1 MPHNN
6 RDSFIMKLLQN
17 FSRWCFSRGTLP
29 YWAILAYDSAAV
41 LVSGFFVF
49 YLQHGYLNLMERI
62 SQVTIGMIV
71 CLVIYMIAFFAFHT
85 FNGVL
90 RYSSFVDLRRVAYST
105 FTASIVICLAHQVQ
119 IHLGLSSTLLVP
131 RFFSG
136 LQVFITATMLMW
148 IARIAAKALHDCY
161 RIEDNAK
168 KTFIYGSMQGGVALA
183 KNINTEAPVRYK
195 VLGFVSSDNKM
206 TSTRLMGEKVYAD
219 DENLVPL
226 MKQLGVEVLLISPLQ
241 SERFTH
247 RSSLINELIAA
258 KIKIMMM
265 RPSEEW
271 DGKSPFSHK
280 QLHEVDIE
288 DLLPREKIE
297 VDMEAIKQMLTGH
310 RILITGAAGSIGSE
324 IARQVATFSPSE
336 LILVDQAETPMHDV
350 RLYMKRNHANLKVWT
365 IVGSITN
372 PTQMEDIF
380 AAHCP
385 EYVFHA
391 AAYKHV
397 PMMEDNPAMAV
408 QNNVYGTRVIADLA
422 VKYGTR
428 KFVMISTDKAV
439 NPTNVMGCSKR
450 ICEIYCQSLNKA
462 ISDGTIKGQTQFVTT
477 RFGNVLGSN
486 GSVIPLFK
494 EQIRKGGPVTVTHKD
509 IIRFFMLIPEA
520 CRLVLEAGTMGHGGE
535 IFVFDMGE
543 PVRIADLAQRM
554 INLSG
559 ATNVKIKYTGLRDGE
574 KLYEEVLNDAEQTQ
588 PTVHPKIKVATVRE
602 YPYDLALKNEID
614 LYNISLHYDD
624 MNIVRKMKEIVPE
637 YKSQH
642 SKYTQLDK

>member
-1 MPHNN
+1 
-6 RDSFIMKLLQN
+6 MKILQN
-17 FSRWCFSRGTLP
+17 FSKWCFSHGTLP
-29 YWAILAYDSAAV
+29 YWAILAYDSATV
-41 LVSGFFVF
+41 LVSGLFVY
-49 YLQHGYLNLMERI
+49 YLQHGFNALEQNI

-71 CLVIYMIAFFAFHT
+71 CMVIYMIAFVAFHT

-90 RYSSFVDLRRVAYST
+90 RYSSFIDLRRVAYST
-105 FTASIVICLAHQVQ
+105 FTASIAICVAHQLQVY
-119 IHLGLSSTLLVP
+119 LGWSNYLVIP
-131 RFFSG
+131 RFLSG

-161 RIEDNAK
+161 RVTDNACHA
-168 KTFIYGSMQGGVALA
+168 FIYGCMQGGVALA
-183 KNINTEAPVRYK
+183 KNIRAESPARYK
-195 VLGFVSSDNKM
+195 VMGFVTSDKKQT
-206 TSTRLMGEKVYAD
+206 TSRLMGEKIYLD
-219 DENLVPL
+219 DEHLVGI
-226 MKQLGVEVLLISPLQ
+226 MKRNNVKVLLVSPLQ
-241 SERFTH
+241 TEQFTH
-247 RSSLINELIAA
+247 RVKLINALIAA
-258 KIKIMMM
+258 NIKIMMM
-265 RPSEEW
+265 PPAEEW
-271 DGKSPFSHK
+271 DGKSPLSHT
-280 QLHEVDIE
+280 QLHQVDIE

-297 VDMEAIKQMLTGH
+297 VDMESIKRMLTGH

-324 IARQVATFSPSE
+324 IARQVATFGPSE

-350 RLYMKRNHANLKVWT
+350 RLYMKRNHNNLKVWT

-372 PTQMEDIF
+372 PTQMEEIF
-380 AAHCP
+380 AEHRP

-462 ISDGTIKGQTQFVTT
+462 IADGKVKGQTQFVTT

-509 IIRFFMLIPEA
+509 IIRYFMLIPEA

-554 INLSG
+554 IDLSG
-559 ATNVKIKYTGLRDGE
+559 AKNIEIKYTGLRDGE

-602 YPYDLALKNEID
+602 YPYELALENEKT
-614 LYNISLHYDD
+614 LYDISLHYDD
-624 MNIVRKMKEIVPE
+624 MEIVRKMKDIVPE
-637 YKSQH
+637 YKSEH
-642 SKYTQLDK
+642 SKYTVLDK